1 MPARASGEV
10 RALRSSRG
18 ESMQSEFPE
27 PSPHFSKSLGWVGV
41 VQGTYLFIALGL
53 GFPLVQAAL
62 RG

>member
-1 MPARASGEV
+1 
-10 RALRSSRG
+10 
-18 ESMQSEFPE
+18 MQSEFPE
-27 PSPHFSKSLGWVGV
+27 PSPRFSKSLGWVGV